1 MPVKQ
6 DVDYMTIS
14 TWEELEE
21 AGITLD
27 EVKIL
32 CYRKQ
37 QSGVK
42 NREKNAK
49 DRAILKYAR
58 EHPELFEDSD

>member
-6 DVDYMTIS
+6 DVDYMSMT

-21 AGITLD
+21 AGITL
-27 EVKIL
+27 EEIKIL
-32 CYRKQ
+32 LYRKQ

-49 DRAILKYAR
+49 DRAILAFAR
-58 EHPELFEDSD
+58 EHPELFEDTG